1 MKNGISIAIGASL
14 LIAGWSAL
22 GATKP
27 GDVAKGKETFE
38 SNCAVCHNA
47 DSEEK
52 KMGPGLK
59 GLFKRAT
66 LANKKKVSD
75 AAVSDM
81 INKGSDAGMPAFAD
95 ILSDQEK
102 VDVLAYLKTL

>member
-1 MKNGISIAIGASL
+1 MNKVISVAACVSL
-14 LIAGWSAL
+14 LTAGLSAL

-75 AAVSDM
+75 ASVTEM
-81 INKGSDAGMPAFAD
+81 INKGSDTGMPSFAD

-102 VDVLAYLKTL
+102 VDVVAYLKTL

>member
-1 MKNGISIAIGASL
+1 MMKGISIAIGASL
-14 LIAGWSAL
+14 LVAGLSAL

-75 AAVSDM
+75 ASVTEM
-81 INKGSDAGMPAFAD
+81 INKGSEAGMPAFAD

-102 VDVLAYLKTL
+102 VDVLAYLKSL